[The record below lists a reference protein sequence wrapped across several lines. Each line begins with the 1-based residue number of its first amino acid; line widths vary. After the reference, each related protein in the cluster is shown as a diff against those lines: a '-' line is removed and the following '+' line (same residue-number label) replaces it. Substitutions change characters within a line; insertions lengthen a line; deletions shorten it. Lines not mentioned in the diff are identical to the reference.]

1 MKISYAIT
9 VCNEHKELDK
19 LLTFLFEHKRP
30 EDEVIVQMD
39 NGNATEEVWGV
50 VEKFET
56 HQASEYANHSF
67 ALDKNFAQYKNKLN
81 SHCNGDWIFQIDADE
96 IPNEYL
102 IQALPYILEANDGVE
117 AYWVPRVNTVAGIT
131 EGHIQ
136 KWGWRLNEEG
146 WVNFHDC
153 QMRIYQNKE
162 EIYWIK
168 PVHEQLK
175 GYTKFANLPAEEKF
189 ALYHPKDIGRQ
200 ERQNA
205 FYDTIPLK
213 SSSGVNKVYN
223 DN

>member
-39 NGNATEEVWGV
+39 NGNATEEVWDV

-136 KWGWRLNEEG
+136 KWGWRVNEDG
-146 WVNFHDC
+146 WVNFPDW
-153 QMRIYQNKE
+153 QMRIYQNKD

-168 PVHEQLK
+168 PVHETLK

-189 ALYHPKDIGRQ
+189 CLYHPKDIGRQ

-205 FYDTIPLK
+205 FYETI
-213 SSSGVNKVYN
+213 
-223 DN
+223 